1 MQKHTLTL
9 PLLSLL
15 AMVMLL
21 SACAGKT
28 MVESDLG
35 IRGAPD
41 WVNEGTQYLNDKDG
55 RLFHG
60 VGQAP
65 AMGDASLQISSAD
78 NRARAEVARILSS
91 FMDVVSNDYTTA
103 AASQGRQ
110 VSQQSVSREIKNLT
124 KVNLTGVKIIGHWK
138 NDKDGTVFSIAELD
152 MRQMQDTLSAV
163 KDMNSDLKRY
173 LSTEGLNIFDK
184 MSQENP

>member
-1 MQKHTLTL
+1 MQKSTLTL
-9 PLLSLL
+9 PLLSLF
-15 AMVMLL
+15 AMTIFL

-35 IRGAPD
+35 ISGAPE
-41 WVNEGTQYLNDKDG
+41 WVNEGTQYLNDGEG

-65 AMGDASLQISSAD
+65 AMGDASLQLSTAD

-91 FMDVVSNDYTTA
+91 FMDVVSNDYSSA

-110 VSQQSVSREIKNLT
+110 VSQTNISREISNLT

-138 NDKDGTVFSIAELD
+138 NEKDATVFSIAELD
-152 MRQMQDTLSAV
+152 MQQMQDTLSAV

-173 LSTEGLNIFDK
+173 LSSEGLNIFDK
-184 MSQENP
+184 MTQEKP